1 MRKEREEIAAWTI
14 LGSIS
19 SNTEWAGGVLILTN
33 FKNFLFLLFFIL
45 RICFFY

>member
-1 MRKEREEIAAWTI
+1 MRKGREEIAAWTI

-33 FKNFLFLLFFIL
+33 FKNFLLFFNPKDM
-45 RICFFY
+45 FFY